1 LAKQFKDAQM
11 TPKESA
17 DEALARVPLFSHL
30 GKKELGA
37 VRELMTRI
45 DLPLDQVLTRQDAH
59 GSELFVILSGTASVV
74 RDGQHISDVG
84 PGDFIGEM
92 SILDRGPRTATIT
105 ATSDMIVLV
114 ATRQE
119 FNSLLDRLPII
130 ARQMLP
136 ALASRIRTLTTEHH
150 SH

>member
-1 LAKQFKDAQM
+1 MTSKQ
-11 TPKESA
+11 SA

-30 GKKELGA
+30 GKKEQGA
-37 VRELMTRI
+37 VRELMTLI
-45 DLPLDQVLTRQDAH
+45 DLPLGQVLTRQDAH
-59 GSELFVILSGTASVV
+59 GAELFIILSGTASVV
-74 RDGQHISDVG
+74 RDGHHVADVG

-92 SILDRGPRTATIT
+92 SILDQGPRTATIT
-105 ATSDMIVLV
+105 ATSDMTVLV

-119 FNSLLDRLPII
+119 FNSLLDRLPSL

-136 ALASRIRTLTTEHH
+136 ALASRIRALATGHH